1 MKKLYFLLAAA
12 ALLACARAGH
22 SLELTLEE
30 NRGEAGSVGY
40 IDVAK
45 VFREYPETQRAKE
58 AFKTELER
66 KEKLI
71 LDRKKEI
78 FAMRGEIA
86 RLRLEREFT
95 LKLSSEPYVQP
106 TDAELAAQAEAA
118 ASSGTAS
125 GVAVQFSTNTMSPVV
140 ALDYRIAA
148 AQRRLLELEVSFKTF
163 QAASEKEMAA
173 FESRK
178 TEIVLGKIYY
188 ALRELSVE
196 ESVSV
201 VVDKKSILYGQKA
214 VDLTDKLLRKLRGY

>member
-1 MKKLYFLLAAA
+1 MRKPYFLITVLALLAAVQTS
-12 ALLACARAGH
+12 CAI
-22 SLELTLEE
+22 ELTLEE

-40 IDVAK
+40 VDIEK

-58 AFKTELER
+58 SFKTELER
-66 KEKLI
+66 KEKVI

-86 RLRLEREFT
+86 RLKLEREFT
-95 LKLSSEPYVQP
+95 LKLSTMPYAPPPDPEQAVLNAP
-106 TDAELAAQAEAA
+106 VVSTVAAV
-118 ASSGTAS
+118 
-125 GVAVQFSTNTMSPVV
+125 GVEVQFSTTAMSPVV

-148 AQRRLLELEVSFKTF
+148 AQRRLLELEVAFKSF
-163 QAASEKEMAA
+163 QAASEKEMVA

-188 ALRELSVE
+188 ALRELSVQ